1 MFLQR
6 CHTSAETF
14 IFLYVGMDALDSEKW
29 LMSELSFGTS
39 LGVYSTLI
47 FLILLGRAVLVI
59 LGSGI
64 SNVFNKMYGSPR
76 ITYKDQVIIW
86 WAGLMRGAISIA
98 LAFSQLVTTLLSN
111 FVSTVYTLW
120 CTMGFWS
127 SNNGDKHHYCCTLT
141 TLVHVSTSGMTASLL
156 LVAVAFYWKA
166 VVEEGSRS
174 YGVMG
179 ILSLVG
185 LVSFVV
191 FFSLGIGAIPWVI
204 MSKVCSLYQNF

>member
-1 MFLQR
+1 MSAHIMYTLLLSRLVFATL
-6 CHTSAETF
+6 SYIAETF

-47 FLILLGRAVLVI
+47 FLILLGRAILVI
-59 LGSGI
+59 LGSAI

-86 WAGLMRGAISIA
+86 WAGLMRGVVSIV
-98 LAFSQLVTTLLSN
+98 LAFSQ
-111 FVSTVYTLW
+111 VS
-120 CTMGFWS
+120 S
-127 SNNGDKHHYCCTLT
+127 
-141 TLVHVSTSGMTASLL
+141 SGMTASLL
-156 LVAVAFYWKA
+156 LVPVAFYWKA
-166 VVEEGSRS
+166 AVEESSRS

-204 MSKVCSLYQNF
+204 MYKGPLRFTQF

>member
-1 MFLQR
+1 MSAHIMYTLLLSRHVFATL
-6 CHTSAETF
+6 SYIAETF

-59 LGSGI
+59 LGSAI
-64 SNVFNKMYGSPR
+64 SSVFNKMYGSPR

-86 WAGLMRGAISIA
+86 WAGLMRGVVSIA
-98 LAFSQLVTTLLSN
+98 LAFSQ
-111 FVSTVYTLW
+111 
-120 CTMGFWS
+120 
-127 SNNGDKHHYCCTLT
+127 
-141 TLVHVSTSGMTASLL
+141 A
-156 LVAVAFYWKA
+156 A
-166 VVEEGSRS
+166 VEEGSRS

-191 FFSLGIGAIPWVI
+191 FFSLGIGASPWVI
-204 MSKVCSLYQNF
+204 MSEILPINIKGLAGTFTIYTVVSAFTVVFVALWVPETKGKTLEEIQWSFR